1 MNVSGIRKQNP
12 WHMLS
17 MLIAFAA
24 FLWLGQVTASAQDA
38 TRRPWTSS
46 GSTGTVDDEDL
57 ALANLNNFVVGFAGG
72 ATGTIN
78 VRYNIT
84 AVDGVAAFNPALSS
98 QISVR
103 FRDSDDSANNA
114 RVFFTIRRSNI
125 LSGGN
130 EELFLFDSN
139 TQPPGGIAF
148 HSVTLCQESLD
159 FDFSQY
165 TYWIEAEVTRSNS
178 ALLVQLGSIR
188 IREFSA
194 AGCPP

>member
-1 MNVSGIRKQNP
+1 MNDSGIRKQKP
-12 WHMLS
+12 CRMLS
-17 MLIAFAA
+17 MLLVFAA
-24 FLWLGQVTASAQDA
+24 SLWLGQMTGSAQDA
-38 TRRPWTSS
+38 ARRPWTST

-57 ALANLNNFVVGFAGG
+57 ALVNLNNFVVGFAGA

-84 AVDGVAAFNPALSS
+84 AVDGIAAFNPAGSVQLA
-98 QISVR
+98 VR
-103 FRDSDDSANNA
+103 FRDSDDAANNA

-125 LSGGN
+125 ATGGN
-130 EELFLFDSN
+130 EEVFLFDSN

-148 HSVTLCQESLD
+148 HAVTLCQNSID

-165 TYWIEAEVTRSNS
+165 NYWIEAEVTRNNS

-194 AGCPP
+194 AGCV